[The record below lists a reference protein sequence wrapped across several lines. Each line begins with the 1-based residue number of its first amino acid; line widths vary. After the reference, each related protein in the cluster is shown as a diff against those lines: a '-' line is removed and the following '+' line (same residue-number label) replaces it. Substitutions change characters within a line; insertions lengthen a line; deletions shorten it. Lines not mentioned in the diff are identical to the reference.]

1 MVAFALRTSLQSVLV
16 YLTYV
21 QDWVWPARFLRMHI
35 GTATE
40 AMDGRDLRAYWSVG
54 VPERA
59 ARMARLGSAA
69 CATWCERKAPW
80 RALRRAKPGLRRMRL
95 VRRGAARRRMCRH
108 AGTLRPLTCTTSRM
122 C

>member
-1 MVAFALRTSLQSVLV
+1 MVAFALRTSLESVLV

-21 QDWVWPARFLRMHI
+21 QDWVWPARFPRMHI
-35 GTATE
+35 GTE
-40 AMDGRDLRAYWSVG
+40 AMWMAATCALTGAWC

-95 VRRGAARRRMCRH
+95 VRCGAARRRMCLH
-108 AGTLRPLTCTTSRM
+108 AFF
-122 C
+122 